1 MWQKKKNLNDPDH
14 FFTDHKHRKD
24 IALNTLQKSSETITG
39 LSIKQN
45 DNKKMSLT
53 DPLDT
58 ESNDG
63 VDKNQINFLKLVTFK
78 KKDDR
83 RSFLKTL
90 NEMEKEKKNIKMDD
104 VMEDLTHEVKNRY
117 KQIKL
122 QSDNHIYANQI
133 QEALL
138 NAIPSKTNEKNIPR
152 NVNHHPKHH
161 QTYKNNNE
169 DKKKKVIKFEGEDA
183 IELDICE
190 D

>member
-1 MWQKKKNLNDPDH
+1 
-14 FFTDHKHRKD
+14 
-24 IALNTLQKSSETITG
+24 
-39 LSIKQN
+39 
-45 DNKKMSLT
+45 MSVT

-78 KKDDR
+78 KKDDK

-104 VMEDLTHEVKNRY
+104 VMDDLTHEVKNRY

-138 NAIPSKTNEKNIPR
+138 NAIPSKTNEKIF
-152 NVNHHPKHH
+152 H
-161 QTYKNNNE
+161 
-169 DKKKKVIKFEGEDA
+169 A
-183 IELDICE
+183 M
-190 D
+190 